1 MKKIII
7 KLILILIEMRILK
20 QKQRN
25 YFLFQ
30 SCYIPI
36 DLPHIGIIIWLWRY
50 MHLSKARA
58 ICLNSM

>member
-1 MKKIII
+1 
-7 KLILILIEMRILK
+7 MRILK
-20 QKQRN
+20 WKQKNDFR
-25 YFLFQ
+25 FQ

-36 DLPHIGIIIWLWRY
+36 DLLRIGFIIWLWRY